1 MSYFTGRKRA
11 GLLWLS
17 TTALMSVVAGHAF
30 AQDKAAQPQDTT
42 DVSDS
47 TVKEV
52 IIRAERSKAAAT
64 APSKASLDQGE
75 PQSIIS
81 RPFIELSTPETAD
94 YNAIAN
100 VTPSASSAG
109 APNGAGWGEGK
120 LVLRGFQDGQYNI
133 TYDGIS
139 FGDTNDPTHHS
150 NSFFPASTIGA
161 MVVDRGP
168 GSVGDLGQANFG
180 GNVKMFSNKI
190 TDDFGV
196 TLRETAGSWGG
207 WQSAAVLQTG
217 KIDELG
223 GAEGFIN
230 VQANGA
236 NGQQTYSDLHANNLT
251 VKFAVPVGQT
261 WTITTFATKNY
272 NFAHQTD
279 NGGATLAQVAMYGK
293 DFNLSNDPTKSTY
306 YGYNYIT
313 KDTNFEYVKEAG
325 DLPMGFKLDNTS
337 YGYFYKNNTFTAN
350 DVTSADGI
358 TNSPSAIGTY
368 VTSAAAAST
377 NNKVSNPND
386 IRGYNKLNEYHV
398 LGDIVRIN
406 RDFSFGQLHL
416 GSWLE
421 KASTNRHTYDYDA
434 SAGPALSVPD
444 NREKAICDSYTYA
457 ANPDGTYTANC
468 VTKDT
473 KDYNSTSYE
482 ERSSWWQT
490 QYFADFAFNF
500 FDNRLTIT
508 PGVKEVMMKRTVD
521 APVIKK
527 PRQPADYYDKYTKT
541 LTNLEINYKLLK
553 NWSIYGQYANGM
565 LMPPLSD
572 LYVTEPTLNT
582 AQPETTT
589 NYQVG
594 TVYQSKHVA
603 IDADLY
609 RIDVNNLFQADAT
622 GNTFINAGRAHYRG
636 AEAQASYAFDM
647 GLTAFINGSIN
658 KTRDGQGYQIKSSP
672 KNTFGAGM
680 LYHSGIVDAS
690 LLYKRVGSQLMATDP
705 AGWEIKPYDT
715 TDAAVAVAMGKRV
728 KLKLQVSNLFD
739 HRSITKIG
747 PVNGATNG
755 VYTPSPFDQYY
766 YMAGRDVQ
774 LTLIAKY

>member
-1 MSYFTGRKRA
+1 MSHFTGRKRA

-17 TTALMSVVAGHAF
+17 TTALLSVVSGHAM
-30 AQDKAAQPQDTT
+30 AQDKSAQAQDNT
-42 DVSDS
+42 DVSDN
-47 TVKEV
+47 TIKEV

-64 APSKASLDQGE
+64 APSKASLDQAE
-75 PQSIIS
+75 PQSIVTRS
-81 RPFIELSTPETAD
+81 FIELSTPETAD

-120 LVLRGFQDGQYNI
+120 LVLRSFQDGQYNI

-161 MVVDRGP
+161 MIVDRGP

-180 GNVKMFSNKI
+180 GNVKMFSNKV

-207 WQSAAVLQTG
+207 WQSVAVVQTG

-223 GAEGFIN
+223 GLAGFIN

-236 NGQQTYSDLHANNLT
+236 NGQQTYSNLHANNVT
-251 VKFAVPVGQT
+251 AKFTLPVGQT
-261 WTITTFATKNY
+261 WSVTAFATKNY

-293 DFNLSNDPTKSTY
+293 DFNLSNDPTKTTY
-306 YGYNYIT
+306 WGYNYIT
-313 KDTNFEYVKEAG
+313 KDTNFEYLKEQG
-325 DLPMGFKLDNTS
+325 DLPLGFKLDNTT

-350 DVTSADGI
+350 DVTSADGV
-358 TNSPSAIGTY
+358 TNSPSGIGTY
-368 VTSAAAAST
+368 V
-377 NNKVSNPND
+377 SNSVAGGAKNPDHPND

-398 LGDIVRIN
+398 MGDITRLN
-406 RDFSFGQLHL
+406 RDFGFGELHL

-421 KASTNRHTYDYDA
+421 AATTNRHTYDYDA
-434 SAGPALSVPD
+434 TLGTALAVPD
-444 NREKAICDSYTYA
+444 NREKAICESYTYA
-457 ANPDGTYTANC
+457 ANPDGTYTATC

-473 KDYNSTSYE
+473 KNYNSTSYE
-482 ERSSWWQT
+482 ERSTWWQT
-490 QYFADFAFNF
+490 QFFADFAWHL

-508 PGVKEVMMKRTVD
+508 PGVKEVMMKRTV
-521 APVIKK
+521 ASPVIKK
-527 PRQPADYYDKYTKT
+527 PRQSAYYYDKYTKT
-541 LTNLEINYKLLK
+541 LSNLEINYKLLK
-553 NWSIYGQYANGM
+553 NWSVYGQYANGM
-565 LMPPLSD
+565 LMPPLSS
-572 LYVTEPTLNT
+572 LYVTEPGLNT

-594 TVYQSKHVA
+594 TVFQSKHIA

-609 RIDVNNLFQADAT
+609 RIDVNNLYQADAT

-636 AEAQASYAFDM
+636 VEGQVSYAFDM
-647 GLTAFINGSIN
+647 GLTAFVNGSIN
-658 KTRDGQGYQIKSSP
+658 KSRDGLGYELKSAP
-672 KNTFGAGM
+672 KNTFGSGL

-705 AGWEIKPYDT
+705 AAWRIKGYDT

-747 PVNGATNG
+747 PVSGTS
-755 VYTPSPFDQYY
+755 VSPFDQYY
-766 YMAGRDVQ
+766 YQAGRNVQ
-774 LTLIAKY
+774 LTLVAKY

>member
-17 TTALMSVVAGHAF
+17 TTALLSVVAGHAV
-30 AQDKAAQPQDTT
+30 AQDKAAQSQDTT
-42 DVSDS
+42 DVSDN

-64 APSKASLDQGE
+64 APSKASLDEGE

-190 TDDFGV
+190 SDDFGV

-207 WQSAAVLQTG
+207 WQSVAVLQTG
-217 KIDELG
+217 KVDELG
-223 GAEGFIN
+223 GLQGFIN

-236 NGQQTYSDLHANNLT
+236 NGQQTYSNLHANNLT
-251 VKFAVPVGQT
+251 AKFSIPVGQT
-261 WTITTFATKNY
+261 WTITAFATKNY
-272 NFAHQTD
+272 NFAHQSD
-279 NGGATLAQVAMYGK
+279 NNGATLAQVAMYGK

-325 DLPMGFKLDNTS
+325 DLPWGFKLDNTS
-337 YGYFYKNNTFTAN
+337 YGYFYKNNTFTAY
-350 DVTSADGI
+350 DVTSADGV

-368 VTSAAAAST
+368 V
-377 NNKVSNPND
+377 SNSVAGGAKSPDHPND

-398 LGDIVRIN
+398 MGDIVRVN

-421 KASTNRHTYDYDA
+421 QASTNRHTYDYDA
-434 SAGPALSVPD
+434 TLGAALAVPD
-444 NREKAICDSYTYA
+444 NREKAICEAYTYA
-457 ANPDGTYTANC
+457 ANPDGTSTATC
-468 VTKDT
+468 ITKDT
-473 KDYNSTSYE
+473 KNYNSTSYE
-482 ERSSWWQT
+482 ERSTWWQT

-508 PGVKEVMMKRTVD
+508 PGVKEVTMKRTVA

-527 PRQPADYYDKYTKT
+527 PRQVANYYDKYTKT

-553 NWSIYGQYANGM
+553 NWSVYGQYANGM

-572 LYVTEPTLNT
+572 LYVTEPSLNT

-589 NYQVG
+589 NYQLG
-594 TVYQSKHVA
+594 TVFQSKHVA

-609 RIDVNNLFQADAT
+609 RIDVNNLYQADAT
-622 GNTFINAGRAHYRG
+622 GNTFINAGRGHYRG

-658 KTRDGQGYQIKSSP
+658 KTRDGQGYRIKSSP
-672 KNTFGAGM
+672 KNTFGTGL
-680 LYHSGIVDAS
+680 LYHSGLFDAS

-705 AGWEIKPYDT
+705 AGWEIRPYDT
-715 TDAAVAVAMGKRV
+715 TDAAASIDMGKHI

-739 HRSITKIG
+739 HRAVTKIG

-755 VYTPSPFDQYY
+755 VYTPSPYDQYY
-766 YMAGRDVQ
+766 YQAGRNVQ